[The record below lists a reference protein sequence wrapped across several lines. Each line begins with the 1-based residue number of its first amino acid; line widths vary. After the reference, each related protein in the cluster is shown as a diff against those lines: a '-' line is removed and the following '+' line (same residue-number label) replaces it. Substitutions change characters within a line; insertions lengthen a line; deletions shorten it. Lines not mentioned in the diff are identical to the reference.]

1 MRGIRLAALAW
12 MSVHFLVP
20 TFTAEAQAP
29 QPDRGARSIRGR
41 VIEFGTQRDIAGAV
55 ITVEGRI
62 APVTSDLHGHFVLTG
77 LAPTRA
83 RLAVRAIGYE
93 PVTETVDLAETDRE
107 ILVRLKPMIVRLDSL
122 VTTARA
128 TDAEAELRE
137 RQATSRLD
145 AEELARQ
152 RGQTLGE
159 SLKLLPGVAVI
170 QYGPSI
176 SKPVVRGLHS
186 QRIVVMNGPV
196 AQEGQQWGAEHAP
209 EIDAFA
215 ANEIEVI
222 RGAAGVLYGSNAL
235 GGVVRVQPRPLPT
248 AHGVAGEFQSNVFS
262 NNRQGAASL
271 LFEGAGLR
279 VPLLQELAWRIQGT
293 ARRAG
298 DAKTRTYY
306 LPNTGFEEID
316 WSGAIGLHR
325 PGWTSEVGY
334 SHFGTN
340 LGMYSGAHVGNLD
353 DLNRAMQNPII
364 SDSFAYSIRRPDQVV
379 KHDLISWRNKLSI
392 GAGGK
397 LDVDYAFQNNNRSE
411 WDSHGFGAESPRP
424 AFGLRLITH
433 TLEARFSHAPVSG
446 VAGTVG
452 ITGTRQGNLSIGRSF
467 LIPQYR
473 LYTAGVFGLEQWT
486 SERWTVSAGL
496 RYDYRWQHA
505 FQFGAPVVI
514 SPDDVSSYSG
524 LSGTLGLTYR
534 LAEGW
539 SLATTV
545 GRMWR
550 APNVSERFSQGVH
563 HGTAQY
569 EIGDPGLGT
578 ERTVTIDATLR
589 HVGTKTRLEL
599 SGYLNRID
607 DYIFLKPREPVQSA
621 RGAYPAYEYAHTDAR
636 LQGIEASFQV
646 DPTSSLS
653 LYASGTLVRGTDR
666 LTATPLFDMPAD
678 RLVTSARI
686 YGPRGGTLADPY
698 FELGATLVRRQDYV
712 PANTVYSLPTSGYAL
727 FSAEIGTRE
736 VKIAGQSLELS
747 LAARN
752 LLNTRY
758 RDYLSR
764 YRLYVDDQGR
774 DLVIRLR
781 TRFGRSNP

>member
-1 MRGIRLAALAW
+1 MRSLRHATLAW
-12 MSVHFLVP
+12 MLVRFVAP
-20 TFTAEAQAP
+20 MSATVAQAP
-29 QPDRGARSIRGR
+29 QPDRGTRVIRGR
-41 VIEFGTQRDIAGAV
+41 VVDIDSKLEVREAS
-55 ITVEGRI
+55 ISVEGRL
-62 APVTSDLHGHFVLTG
+62 VSVSSDLHGRFNLVG
-77 LAPTRA
+77 LPPA
-83 RLAVRAIGYE
+83 RLRIAVRAIGYE
-93 PVTETVDLAETDRE
+93 PVMETVDLSETDRE
-107 ILVRLKPMIVRLDSL
+107 ILVRLKAIVVRLDSL

-159 SLKLLPGVAVI
+159 TLKQLPGVTVI

-248 AHGVAGEFQSNVFS
+248 AHGVGAEFQTNLFS

-271 LFEGAGLR
+271 LFEGGGLE
-279 VPLLQELAWRIQGT
+279 VPILHELAWRAQGT
-293 ARRAG
+293 VRRAG

-316 WSGAIGLHR
+316 WSAAVGIHR
-325 PGWTSEVGY
+325 PGGSSEVGY

-340 LGMYSGAHVGNLD
+340 LGMYSGAHVGNLE
-353 DLNRAMQNPII
+353 DLTRAMADPIT

-379 KHDLISWRNKLSI
+379 KHDLISWRNRLAI

-397 LDVDYAFQNNNRSE
+397 LDIDYAYQNNNRSE

-446 VAGTVG
+446 MAGTVG
-452 ITGTRQGNLSIGRSF
+452 FIGTRQGNLSIGRSF

-473 LYTAGVFGLEQWT
+473 LYTAGLFGLEQWT
-486 SERWTVSAGL
+486 SARWSVSAGI

-505 FQFGAPVVI
+505 FQFGAPVII

-524 LSGTLGLTYR
+524 LAGTLGLSYR
-534 LAEGW
+534 LSEHW

-569 EIGDPGLGT
+569 EIGNPSLGS
-578 ERTVTIDATLR
+578 ERTITVDATLR
-589 HVGTKTRLEL
+589 HVGTRTRLEL
-599 SGYLNRID
+599 SGYQNRID
-607 DYIFLKPREPVQSA
+607 DYIFLKPRAPVQSA
-621 RGAYPAYEYAHTDAR
+621 RGAYPAYEYASTNAMLR
-636 LQGIEASFQV
+636 GIEASFQV
-646 DPTSSLS
+646 DPTANLS

-666 LTATPLFDMPAD
+666 LTRTALFDMPAD
-678 RLVTSARI
+678 RVIASARW
-686 YGPRGGTLADPY
+686 YGPRGGAIADPY
-698 FELGATLVRRQDYV
+698 LELGATLVRQQDYL
-712 PANTVYSLPTSGYAL
+712 PPNTVYSLPTDGYAL

-736 VKIAGQSLELS
+736 IKIGGQSLELS

-752 LLNTRY
+752 LFNTRY

-774 DLVIRLR
+774 DLVVRLR
-781 TRFGRSNP
+781 TRFGRSIP

>member
-1 MRGIRLAALAW
+1 MRSFRHAALAW
-12 MSVHFLVP
+12 MLARFLAP
-20 TFTAEAQAP
+20 ISAAEAQVP
-29 QPDRGARSIRGR
+29 QPDRGVRVMRGLVVDIDSKLEVRDASITIDGR
-41 VIEFGTQRDIAGAV
+41 PGTA
-55 ITVEGRI
+55 
-62 APVTSDLHGHFVLTG
+62 TSDLHGHFTLPG
-77 LAPTRA
+77 LPPA
-83 RLAVRAIGYE
+83 RLRITVRAIGYG
-93 PVTETVDLAETDRE
+93 PVTEVVDLTETDRE
-107 ILVRLKPMIVRLDSL
+107 ILVRLKPVIVRLDSL

-137 RQATSRLD
+137 RQATSRLS

-159 SLKLLPGVAVI
+159 TLKQLPGVAVI

-215 ANEIEVI
+215 ANEVEVI

-248 AHGVAGEFQSNVFS
+248 AHGVGGEFQTNVFS

-271 LFEGAGLR
+271 LFEGAGLK
-279 VPLLQELAWRIQGT
+279 VPLLQELAWRVQGT

-316 WSGAIGLHR
+316 WSGAVGIHR
-325 PGWTSEVGY
+325 PGLTSEVGY

-353 DLNRAMQNPII
+353 DLNRAMQNPIT
-364 SDSFAYSIRRPDQVV
+364 SDSFGYSIRRPDQVV
-379 KHDLISWRNKLSI
+379 KHDLISWRNKLAI
-392 GAGGK
+392 GAGGR
-397 LDVDYAFQNNNRSE
+397 LDLDYAFQNNNRSE
-411 WDSHGFGAESPRP
+411 WDSHGFGATSPRP

-433 TLEARFSHAPVSG
+433 TVEARFSHAPVSG
-446 VAGTVG
+446 LAGTLG

-473 LYTAGVFGLEQWT
+473 LYTAGLFGLEQWT
-486 SERWTVSAGL
+486 SARWTVSAGL
-496 RYDYRWQHA
+496 RYDYRWQRA
-505 FQFGAPVVI
+505 YQYGAPVVI

-524 LSGTLGLTYR
+524 VSGTLGLTYR
-534 LAEGW
+534 LADQW
-539 SLATTV
+539 SLAATV

-569 EIGDPGLGT
+569 EIGNPALGT
-578 ERTVTIDATLR
+578 ERTITVDATLR
-589 HVGTKTRLEL
+589 HVGAKTRLEL
-599 SGYLNRID
+599 SGYQNRID
-607 DYIFLKPREPVQSA
+607 DYIFLRPRAPIQSA
-621 RGAYPAYEYAHTDAR
+621 RGAYPAYEYASTDAR
-636 LQGIEASFQV
+636 LRGIEASFQV

-653 LYASGTLVRGTDR
+653 LYASGTTVRGTDR
-666 LTATPLFDMPAD
+666 LTGTPLFDMPAD
-678 RLVTSARI
+678 RLVTSARF
-686 YGPRGGTLADPY
+686 YGPRGGSIVDPY
-698 FELGATLVRRQDYV
+698 LELGATLVRRQDYV
-712 PANTVYSLPTSGYAL
+712 PPNTVYSLPTDGYAL
-727 FSAEIGTRE
+727 FSAEIGTQAIK
-736 VKIAGQSLELS
+736 VAGQSLELS

-752 LLNTRY
+752 LFNTRY

-774 DLVIRLR
+774 DLVVRLR
-781 TRFGRSNP
+781 TKFGRSTP